1 MDYNALAGV
10 TSLATT
16 TAAFAV
22 IAFSMLYWENIAL
35 RFWALAELFGAV
47 GGIVFAI
54 YPPTTTSMGHTMLFA
69 FYVFALKGIVTFFRG
84 YNQSFR
90 FSALSIGLYAL
101 VIHLMTSAGMI
112 DQRIVLTMFL
122 LVSISI
128 FSGYFLLRFSWRS
141 GCYVGKALGLF
152 FFLHSSIYVFRIA
165 TVVFFPELKPV
176 SLKALYLETV
186 VSSIL
191 YPSSFILLVSEKMLR
206 DREHEAR
213 IDPLTQV
220 LNRRALSIAANPL
233 LSRCQRQR
241 KPLCA
246 MVLDLDHFKKI
257 NDSMGHAAGDAVLKL
272 CASWIQQSIRDQDV
286 FARIGGEEF
295 TLLLPDTPLK
305 GGHVLAERLCKG
317 YKQAVLAEM
326 SVPSTFSVGIYC
338 HEARGHQAGDDMTL
352 DELLHRADKFLL
364 EAKRLGRDR
373 VISGTKEAF
382 SNTEPES
389 EPEPQPELGA

>member
-1 MDYNALAGV
+1 MEYNALAGV

-54 YPPTTTSMGHTMLFA
+54 YPPTTTSMGHTMLFG
-69 FYVFALKGIVTFFRG
+69 FYVFALKGVLAFFDDSNNSFKSSLIVVV
-84 YNQSFR
+84 
-90 FSALSIGLYAL
+90 LYAL
-101 VIHLMTSAGMI
+101 LIHLMIQSGLV
-112 DQRIVLTMFL
+112 DERIVMTMCFL
-122 LVSISI
+122 VTISLYAGFVLVK
-128 FSGYFLLRFSWRS
+128 FSWRS

-191 YPSSFILLVSEKMLR
+191 YPSSFILLISEKMLR

-220 LNRRALSIAANPL
+220 LNRRALSIAAKPL
-233 LSRCQRQR
+233 LSRCLRQK
-241 KPLCA
+241 KPFCA
-246 MVLDLDHFKKI
+246 LVLDLDHFKKI
-257 NDSMGHAAGDAVLKL
+257 NDSMGHAAGDNVLKL
-272 CASWIQQSIRDQDV
+272 FAGWIQQSSRDQDV

-305 GGHVLAERLCKG
+305 GGHVLAERLCQG
-317 YKQAVLAEM
+317 YKEAVLKEM
-326 SVPSTFSVGIYC
+326 SLPSTFSVGLYC
-338 HEARGHQAGDDMTL
+338 HETGGDISL
-352 DELLHRADKFLL
+352 DELLHRADKLLL

-373 VISGTKEAF
+373 VVSGTSDTLAKAE
-382 SNTEPES
+382 SESEP
-389 EPEPQPELGA
+389 EPEPQPELGI